1 MKMTM
6 RPLLVILLL
15 LFAIPLCHAGST
27 KAPQKT
33 PAARTRELLDTHGHD
48 IVLQDIK
55 RIDKKRTLLSKELYA
70 ALRAARLEQDAF
82 FKAHPGDKTPPV
94 EVGFNSGEGDGFESY
109 DVRLTNSLAKNRA
122 AVDVEFV
129 MDSALPKPVR
139 WRDRYEWVLEGSTW
153 KLDDIVYRSTGRPS
167 RNERRLKP
175 FLLKPP
181 QRPN

>member
-1 MKMTM
+1 MTM
-6 RPLLVILLL
+6 RPLLAILLL
-15 LFAIPLCHAGST
+15 LFAIPLCHAGGT
-27 KAPQKT
+27 KAPPKT
-33 PAARTRELLDTHGHD
+33 PAARTRELLDTRGHE

-55 RIDKKRTLLSKELYA
+55 QIDKMRTLLSKELYA

-82 FKAHPGDKTPPV
+82 LKDHPDDKTPPV
-94 EVGFNSGEGDGFESY
+94 GIGFHSGKDNGFDSY
-109 DVRLTNSLAKNRA
+109 DVRLTNALAKNRA

-129 MDSALPKPVR
+129 MDSAQPKPIR
-139 WRDRYEWVLEGSTW
+139 WRDRFEWVLEGSTW
-153 KLDDIVYRSTGRPS
+153 KLDDIVYLSTGRPS